1 MKQIKK
7 LRVKYHNQPVGT
19 LSFTPDSR
27 LCVFEYSPEWIA
39 SGFSISPLELPLRSG
54 VFIAKPF
61 PFKGNF
67 GIFEDSL
74 PDGYGRY
81 LLRKALLKEGI
92 NDNSLTA
99 LDRLAI
105 VGEGGMGALTYCP
118 AIEVIRGEEIT
129 DFDFLQ
135 EKALEVLKEY
145 QDNDAHMLLYNS
157 GNSGGARPKAVFKDD
172 DGHWLIK
179 FRHTYDPKNIGK
191 IEFQYNDI
199 ARKCGINI
207 PEFKL
212 IEDKYFATKRFD
224 ISRQG
229 DRIHVATAGAL
240 LSVSHSD
247 PILDYSNL
255 LALTGWLTQKSEDV
269 EEMFRRMI
277 FNYLT
282 DNKDDHS
289 KNFAFIVDK
298 YEEGKYR
305 WRLAPAYDLTL
316 CENGFNG
323 QHATSVNG
331 TGYPTLKDFIEVG
344 TKIKIPSAKCRS
356 IIDEVYTT
364 CAPLRRYPLTL

>member
-7 LRVKYHNQPVGT
+7 LRVKYHNQLVGT

-145 QDNDAHMLLYNS
+145 QDNDAYMLLYNS
-157 GNSGGARPKAVFKDD
+157 GN
-172 DGHWLIK
+172 
-179 FRHTYDPKNIGK
+179 
-191 IEFQYNDI
+191 
-199 ARKCGINI
+199 
-207 PEFKL
+207 
-212 IEDKYFATKRFD
+212 
-224 ISRQG
+224 
-229 DRIHVATAGAL
+229 
-240 LSVSHSD
+240 
-247 PILDYSNL
+247 
-255 LALTGWLTQKSEDV
+255 
-269 EEMFRRMI
+269 
-277 FNYLT
+277 
-282 DNKDDHS
+282 
-289 KNFAFIVDK
+289 
-298 YEEGKYR
+298 
-305 WRLAPAYDLTL
+305 
-316 CENGFNG
+316 
-323 QHATSVNG
+323 
-331 TGYPTLKDFIEVG
+331 
-344 TKIKIPSAKCRS
+344 
-356 IIDEVYTT
+356 
-364 CAPLRRYPLTL
+364 